1 MDKRLRLVAL
11 ILTVVV
17 LIGTL
22 GFLLIERMSILDALY
37 MTVITVSTV
46 GYKEVAPLSNAGK
59 IFAIFLITIG
69 VGSVF
74 YAVGTFINVTL
85 QDYLQHAFGRR
96 RMEKKI
102 NKISGH
108 YVIAG
113 YGRVGKNVAHEFKK
127 AETAYVVIE
136 SDAEQIPELE
146 EKNVFFVE
154 GDATKDEILMKAG
167 IERAKGL
174 IAAIRSDA
182 DNVFIV
188 LSARRE
194 NPDLFIVARAN
205 TIEAIEKLK
214 AAGADRVVSPSVIG
228 GRRMAAWM
236 LRPVVSDYLDL
247 VGHGER
253 LEYRLEEIE
262 LTGTSSLDN
271 KTIQEAD
278 IRGKVGAM
286 ILAIKRGESINT
298 NPSREEL
305 LKSGDLLIVIGTDDQ
320 LKELEKM
327 A

>member
-1 MDKRLRLVAL
+1 MDKRLRLVAF

-22 GFLLIERMSILDALY
+22 GFWFIEHISVLDALY

-46 GYKEVAPLSNAGK
+46 GYREVVPLSDAGK
-59 IFAIFLITIG
+59 IFTIFLITIG

-85 QDYLQHAFGRR
+85 QDYLQHTFGRR

-102 NKISGH
+102 EKISDH
-108 YVIAG
+108 YVVAG
-113 YGRVGKNVAHEFKK
+113 YGRVGKNVAHEFNKAKK
-127 AETAYVVIE
+127 SFVVIE
-136 SDAEQIPELE
+136 SNPEQIPELE
-146 EKNVFFVE
+146 EKGVFFVE
-154 GDATKDEILMKAG
+154 GDATNDEILKKAG

-174 IAAIRSDA
+174 IAAIRGDA

-194 NPDLFIVARAN
+194 NPKLFIVARAN
-205 TIEAIEKLK
+205 TIEAIDKLRT
-214 AAGADRVVSPSVIG
+214 AGADKVVSPSVIG

-262 LTGTSSLDN
+262 LTATSALDN
-271 KTIQEAD
+271 KSIQEAD

-305 LKSGDLLIVIGTDDQ
+305 LKSGDLLIVIGTNDQ
-320 LKELEKM
+320 LKELEKL